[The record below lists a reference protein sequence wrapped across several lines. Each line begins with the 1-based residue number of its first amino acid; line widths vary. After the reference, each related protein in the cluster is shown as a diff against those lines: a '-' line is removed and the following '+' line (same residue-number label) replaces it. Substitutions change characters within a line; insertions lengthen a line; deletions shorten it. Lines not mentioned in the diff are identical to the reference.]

1 MNNINHVFFDL
12 DHTLWDFEA
21 NSSSAYAKIFAE
33 RNIQLPVEK
42 FLNYYKTI
50 NLKYWRLYRVD
61 RVTKEELRYGRL
73 KDTFD
78 FLKHEIDD
86 QLINTLADDYLVE
99 LANFNKL
106 FDGTHEL
113 LTYLKTRY
121 KLHIITNGFN
131 EVQNAKLVNSGIKKY
146 FDQIITSE
154 LVGLKKPNPKVFEFA
169 LNKANAKKEE
179 SIMIGDSWEA
189 DIMGAK
195 NFGMQVIYCN
205 FNNETVGDSIESVT
219 DLYQIMKVL

>member
-1 MNNINHVFFDL
+1 MKINHVFFDL
-12 DHTLWDFEA
+12 DHTLWDFET
-21 NSSSAYAKIFAE
+21 NSDAAYAKIFKE
-33 RNIQLPVEK
+33 RKIQLSIDK

-61 RVTKEELRYGRL
+61 KVTKEALRYGRL

-78 FLKHEIDD
+78 FLKFKIDD
-86 QLINTLADDYLVE
+86 ELINALADDYLEE
-99 LANFNKL
+99 LAKFNKL
-106 FDGTHEL
+106 FEGTHEL
-113 LTYLKTRY
+113 LTYLQAKY

-154 LVGLKKPNPKVFEFA
+154 LVGFKKPNPKVFEFA
-169 LNKANAKKEE
+169 LNKSNAKKEE
-179 SIMIGDSWEA
+179 SVMIGDSWEA

-195 NFGMQVIYCN
+195 NYGMQTIYCN
-205 FNNETVGDSIESVT
+205 FNNEIVGESILSVSN
-219 DLYQIMKVL
+219 LLQIKELL